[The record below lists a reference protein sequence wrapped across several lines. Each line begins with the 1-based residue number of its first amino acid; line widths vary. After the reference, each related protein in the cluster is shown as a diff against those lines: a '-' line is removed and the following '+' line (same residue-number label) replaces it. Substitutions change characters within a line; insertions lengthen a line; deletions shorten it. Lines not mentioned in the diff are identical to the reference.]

1 MLLGTTHARACHN
14 GKYMSEDSISGTGA
28 TAQAFDYDLLVIG
41 CGPAGQKAAIQAAKL
56 RKRVAIIDRR
66 EVVGGVCVNTGTI
79 PSKSF
84 KEAVLFLSGFRQRN
98 IYGAGYRVKSDV
110 QMSDLTFR
118 CNRVMQLEIEVIKH
132 QLHRNH
138 VDTFNGHAAFIDP
151 HTVEISSQAGTFR
164 KTAQSFVIAVGAR
177 PYRPS
182 NVAFN
187 GVSIFDSDD
196 VLNLKQLPRELT
208 VVGGGVIGTEY
219 ASMFAALGV
228 NVTIVDQRKRL
239 LGFVDEEIIE
249 NFHYQMRSMG
259 VRLRLGEEVASCT
272 VREDGQVVTVLKS
285 GKVIVSDCVL
295 YSAGRVSATDN
306 LGLETVGLTPDERGK
321 LAVNEWYQT
330 AVPHIYAAG
339 DVIGFPAL
347 ASTSAAQGRLA
358 SCHLF
363 GIDGRSS
370 ELPLPFG
377 IYAIPEISYVGA
389 NEEELTKQGVPY
401 ETGIARYREIARG
414 QLLGDE
420 NGMLKILFHRETG
433 ELLGVH
439 IIGEYATELVHIGQ
453 AVMALK
459 GGLTYLRDAVFNY
472 PTLAE
477 CYKVA
482 ALDGYNKLRR

>member
-1 MLLGTTHARACHN
+1 MT
-14 GKYMSEDSISGTGA
+14 SE
-28 TAQAFDYDLLVIG
+28 QAFDYDLLVIG

-56 RKRVAIIDRR
+56 RKRVGIIDRR

-84 KEAVLFLSGFRQRN
+84 KEAVLFLSGFRQRHM
-98 IYGAGYRVKSDV
+98 YGASYRVKSDV

-132 QLHRNH
+132 QLQRNRI
-138 VDTFNGHAAFIDP
+138 DTLNGHARFLDP
-151 HTVEISSQAGTFR
+151 HTVEVTSHAGTVR
-164 KTAQSFVIAVGAR
+164 KTAHTFVIAVGAR

-182 NVAFN
+182 NIHFN
-187 GVSIFDSDD
+187 GSSIFDSDD
-196 VLNLKQLPRELT
+196 VLNLKHLPREMT

-219 ASMFAALGV
+219 GSMFAALGV

-249 NFHYQMRSMG
+249 TFHYQMRSMG
-259 VRLRLGEEVASCT
+259 VRLRLGEEVDSCT
-272 VREDGQVVTVLKS
+272 TRDDNQVVTVLKS

-295 YSAGRVSATDN
+295 YSAGRVSATSD
-306 LGLETVGLTPDERGK
+306 LGLENVGLKSDERGK
-321 LAVNEWYQT
+321 LTVNEYYQT
-330 AVPHIYAAG
+330 AMPHIYAAG

-347 ASTSAAQGRLA
+347 ASTSAAQGRMA
-358 SCHLF
+358 TCHAF
-363 GIDGRSS
+363 GIDSTS
-370 ELPLPFG
+370 ADLPLPYG
-377 IYAIPEISYVGA
+377 IYAIPEISYVGK
-389 NEEELTKQGVPY
+389 NEDELTRQGVPY

-420 NGMLKILFHRETG
+420 NGMLKVLFHRETG
-433 ELLGVH
+433 EVLGVH
-439 IIGEYATELVHIGQ
+439 IIGEYATELIHIGQ
-453 AVMALK
+453 AVMALH